1 MNVPSDAL
9 EKAVKMVVTAGALAS
24 HDFREKKNARLKE
37 DGTLVTDTD
46 GICEREIIAMI
57 EKAYP
62 DHSIESEETGLRNK
76 QSDFSWIVDPL
87 DGTYNFVYGIP
98 IYGVSVALA
107 YKDKPVLGAINFP
120 EFGQLFTVQK
130 GKGAFL
136 NGDPIG
142 VSGKKGLQDALLV
155 CGSLLRR
162 TTCMAGLMQKLAA
175 TRLKIRTLGCVS
187 FGMSLVAGGKADGYI
202 EPTVRPQDI
211 AASCLMVEE
220 AGGKV
225 TDFFGKPWSIRSDG
239 VIASNGLNLREMLDA
254 VSIGATCEPWKNVRG
269 KNLCQE

>member
-1 MNVPSDAL
+1 MNFPSNGL
-9 EKAVKMVVTAGALAS
+9 QKAVEMVLKAGALAS

-46 GICEREIIAMI
+46 GICEREIQAII
-57 EKAYP
+57 EKEFP
-62 DHSIESEETGLRNK
+62 DHSIESEECGLVDK
-76 QSDFSWIVDPL
+76 KSDFSWLVDPL

-98 IYGVSVALA
+98 IYGVSVALCF
-107 YKDKPVLGAINFP
+107 KDRPVLGAINFP
-120 EFGQLFTVQK
+120 EFGQLLTVQR

-142 VSGKKGLQDALLV
+142 VSGKRGLQDALLI

-175 TRLKIRTLGCVS
+175 TRLKLRTLGCVS
-187 FGMSLVAGGKADGYI
+187 FGMSLVASGKADGYI
-202 EPTVRPQDI
+202 EPTIRPPDV

-220 AGGKV
+220 AGGRV
-225 TDFFGKPWSIRSDG
+225 TDFFGRPWNIRDDG
-239 VIASNGLNLREMLDA
+239 VIASNGLNLREILDA
-254 VSIGATCEPWKNVRG
+254 VSIGATCDAG
-269 KNLCQE
+269 KNIKKKGLKQE